1 MHIYKI
7 LTEPQWQ
14 DMQSTGVYQPSPDD
28 QRDGFVHLSS
38 AAQLSGTID
47 KYYSDIWPIFVLQID
62 AIAVSDGLKWE
73 VSRAG
78 DKFPHYYGEMTVSMI
93 EKQIQ
98 LDMIEARDAFLA
110 GLNNDR

>member
-7 LTEPQWQ
+7 LTEQQWQ

-28 QRDGFVHLSS
+28 LRDGFVHLSS
-38 AAQLSGTID
+38 AAQLSGTIA
-47 KYYSDIWPIFVLQID
+47 KYYDDIFPIFVLQID
-62 AIAVSDGLKWE
+62 PEAVSDGLKWE

-78 DKFPHYYGEMTVSMI
+78 DKFPHYYGTMTISMI

-98 LDMIEARDAFLA
+98 LDMIDHRNAFLA
-110 GLNNDR
+110 QLDGHR